1 MRIGAAAALAT
12 GTVIGTETPRI
23 FEPALNHAKVGRES
37 WVSIGAT
44 FALNFRRQGLGKAGR
59 ASPLWQLCVLESSR
73 QRRAP
78 AGHEHIGPGFSSRFA
93 GDFLSR
99 REGART

>member
-1 MRIGAAAALAT
+1 LAT

-23 FEPALNHAKVGRES
+23 CEPERDHAKVGRES

-44 FALNFRRQGLGKAGR
+44 FALSFRRQGSAMVVR
-59 ASPLWQLCVLESSR
+59 ASPLWQLCVLENSVSV
-73 QRRAP
+73 AP

-93 GDFLSR
+93 RDFLSR
-99 REGART
+99 CEGTWT